1 MKRKGTKYKY
11 GTTRTNRYFDDN
23 SKKTYQSHK
32 KDCRN
37 CVSYRYDK
45 RFCKNFEIP
54 ISMTSTGEV
63 CKNFSNKYTTK
74 NAKKNKK

>member
-1 MKRKGTKYKY
+1 MGQRGQTGTSMIIQRKPINHT
-11 GTTRTNRYFDDN
+11 
-23 SKKTYQSHK
+23 K

-45 RFCKNFEIP
+45 RFCKNFKIP

-63 CKNFSNKYTTK
+63 CKNFSNKYATK
-74 NAKKNKK
+74 KMLNPKQKYVKKNKK